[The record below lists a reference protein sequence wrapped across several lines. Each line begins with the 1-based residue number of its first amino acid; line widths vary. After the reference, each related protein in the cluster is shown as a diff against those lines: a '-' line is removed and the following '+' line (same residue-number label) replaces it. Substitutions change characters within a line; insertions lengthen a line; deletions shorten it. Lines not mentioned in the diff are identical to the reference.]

1 MNPLYRMAAERAGDR
16 CEYCRAP
23 EQVFNFSFEVE
34 HIIPRS
40 AGGSSDTENIALACE
55 SCNLHKSNT
64 IEGWDE
70 IEGCSVPLFHP
81 RQDRWELQFRY
92 DSELGRIVGLTAVG
106 RVTVACLKMNSDF
119 QIRARRHWVRLNLYP

>member
-1 MNPLYRMAAERAGDR
+1 MAAERAGDR

-55 SCNLHKSNT
+55 SCNLHKSN
-64 IEGWDE
+64 ILEGWDE
-70 IEGCSVPLFHP
+70 IEGRSLPLFHP
-81 RQDRWELQFRY
+81 RQDRWEVQFQY
-92 DSELGRIVGLTAVG
+92 DSASGQIVGLTATG